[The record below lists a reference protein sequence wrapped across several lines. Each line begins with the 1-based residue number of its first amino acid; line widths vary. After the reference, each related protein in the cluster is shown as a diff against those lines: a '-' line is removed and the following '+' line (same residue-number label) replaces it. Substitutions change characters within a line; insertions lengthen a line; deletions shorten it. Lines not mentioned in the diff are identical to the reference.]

1 MQHIQFVYSIPVHLI
16 NFYLP
21 IKKDQINVFVILV
34 NIGILMQKNFKFQSF
49 TLSLQPIF
57 L

>member
-21 IKKDQINVFVILV
+21 IKKDQTNVFVILV
-34 NIGILMQKNFKFQSF
+34 NIGNLMQKNLKFQSF